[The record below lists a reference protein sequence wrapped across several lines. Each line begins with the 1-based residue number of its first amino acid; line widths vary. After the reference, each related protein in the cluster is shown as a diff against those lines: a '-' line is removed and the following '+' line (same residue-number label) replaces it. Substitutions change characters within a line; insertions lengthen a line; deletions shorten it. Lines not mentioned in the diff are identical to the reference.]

1 VHSGAVAM
9 QLRSYGDA
17 LLCFDRA
24 LALSSACVP
33 ALLNRAMCYHR
44 MGNMQRAEEDYSTVI
59 SISPVRQYS
68 ADLCFFLHKRRK
80 CTGCPYAEYEMKL
93 RMGGLGYTHSFVT

>member
-1 VHSGAVAM
+1 MHSGAVAM

-59 SISPVRQYS
+59 SISPVRRCS
-68 ADLCFFLHKRRK
+68 TDFFL
-80 CTGCPYAEYEMKL
+80 L
-93 RMGGLGYTHSFVT
+93 RSHVLNATRAQGVPAYFRDAVLYRCVPM